1 MRNALFIILLLIVAT
16 GFAYAGYK
24 FKESKIVKKEPR
36 LSSEFISGKIR
47 EVSDLIAAELIY
59 SGMLKVT
66 QGQIPF
72 ITEKGFTMT
81 YSANIRSSIDI
92 SKILIE
98 VNGNNVSI
106 QLPDSVIHSI
116 DVDPD
121 SINFYDNKY
130 SLFNWHDKGDVVEA
144 IRAAKADAEK
154 NADIEL
160 LKRKA
165 EKNARKVLSEVLS
178 STLEAESIQV
188 A

>member
-1 MRNALFIILLLIVAT
+1 MKGFLYFLLLIIVA
-16 GFAYAGYK
+16 AVCLYAGFKY
-24 FKESKIVKKEPR
+24 KESKVIRKEPK
-36 LSSEFISGKIR
+36 LTSEFISGKIR

-59 SGMLKVT
+59 NGMLKVT

-81 YSANIRSSIDI
+81 YSAHVRSSIDI
-92 SKILIE
+92 SQIVIE

-121 SINFYDNKY
+121 SIQFYDNKY

-144 IRAAKADAEK
+144 IRTAKEDAEK